1 MVEEPMPVEP
11 EEPDMPP
18 MMPGDEESGMPPMM
32 PGEEESGMPPM
43 MPGEEESGMPP
54 MMSGDDM
61 GMMSMPTPPPV
72 NPMDGLFEEITCD
85 ENGDCFVFSCDDE
98 TGVCIN
104 AATMEVIED
113 PR

>member
-1 MVEEPMPVEP
+1 MPEPPMVEEPMPVEP
-11 EEPDMPP
+11 EEP
-18 MMPGDEESGMPPMM
+18 GMPPMM

-54 MMSGDDM
+54 MMPGDDM
-61 GMMSMPTPPPV
+61 GMMSMPAPPPV
-72 NPMDGLFEEITCD
+72 NPMEGLFEEITCD

-113 PR
+113 P